1 MPVLLQHLLPPAV
14 PEIRPARPA
23 DVVLLPAL
31 EAASDTL
38 LASRPEIHAGLL
50 GTLPPPA
57 SPRDLAGSRHL
68 LVAGSPPAGF
78 ARLEEVGG
86 CAHLEQLSVHPDAA
100 RAGLGR
106 ALVAAAVQWARNEG
120 YPALTL
126 CTFARVPFNAPFYR
140 SCGFS
145 EVEPAGYRSCGF
157 SEVEPAGEL
166 AEVRRHEAELGLDSI
181 GERVAMR
188 LELGS
193 AGRAAAAAG
202 N

>member
-38 LASRPEIHAGLL
+38 LASRPEIHTGLL

-100 RAGLGR
+100 KAGLGR
-106 ALVAAAVQWARNEG
+106 ALVAAAVQWARHEG

-126 CTFARVPFNAPFYR
+126 CTFARVPFNAPF
-140 SCGFS
+140 
-145 EVEPAGYRSCGF
+145 YRSCGF